1 MIEGMRES
9 PKENKMGTMPV
20 PKLILNISLPMM
32 FSMFIQALYNIVDSY
47 FVGKISENAF
57 TAVSLAFPVQNLTL
71 AFGIGTAIGVNA
83 LLATRLGQKRFDEV
97 SKTAM
102 NGLFLGFCNF
112 VLFFVLAIFFTR
124 PYFASQAQGVEEIV
138 AYGEQYL
145 KVCIYG
151 SLGVFELFMFDRILQ
166 GTGLT
171 FYTMI
176 SQICGAVTNIV
187 FDPLLIFGLG
197 PFPAMGI
204 MGAALAT
211 VLGQWVSMFISL
223 AYNVAK
229 NHEVQFTLKNLK
241 PEWRTI
247 KQIYAVGI
255 PTILLNAISS
265 VTTYFMN
272 LILGA
277 FSTTAIAVYGAYFKL
292 NSFIFMPLFG
302 LNNGLVPIIAYN
314 YGAGHKARIQ
324 KTIKIGLLFG
334 IAIML
339 VGTVLFEL
347 FPAHLLR
354 LFSAGEEMVHI
365 GTIALRIIAS
375 SFVGAAIAITLSSVF
390 QGFSTAVYSMVV
402 SFLRQLVVLL
412 PVAYIMAKT
421 GNLNRVWLSFPVA
434 EVASVLVSL
443 VCYMRIKR
451 TKIARMEEEGSGTE
465 KSA

>member
-1 MIEGMRES
+1 MRES
-9 PKENKMGTMPV
+9 PKENKMGIMPV
-20 PKLILNISLPMM
+20 PRLILNISLPMM
-32 FSMFIQALYNIVDSY
+32 FSMLIQALYNIVDSY
-47 FVGKISENAF
+47 FVGKISEEAF
-57 TAVSLAFPVQNLTL
+57 TAVSLAFPVQNLML
-71 AFGIGTAIGVNA
+71 AFGLGTAIGVNA
-83 LLATRLGQKRFDEV
+83 LLATRLGQKRFDDV

-112 VLFFVLAIFFTR
+112 VLFFLLAIFFTK
-124 PYFASQAQGVEEIV
+124 PYFVSQAQGVSAIV
-138 AYGEQYL
+138 DYGELYL
-145 KVCIYG
+145 KACIYG
-151 SLGVFELFMFDRILQ
+151 SLGLFELFMFDRILQ

-187 FDPLLIFGLG
+187 FDPLLIFGIG
-197 PFPAMGI
+197 PFPALGI
-204 MGAALAT
+204 TGAAIAT

-223 AYNVAK
+223 FFNITK
-229 NHEVQFTLKNLK
+229 NHEVRFSLKRLK
-241 PEWRTI
+241 PDWHTI

-314 YGAGHKARIQ
+314 YGAGHKERIQ
-324 KTIKIGLLFG
+324 KTIRIGLLFG
-334 IAIML
+334 IVIMAL
-339 VGTVLFEL
+339 GTLIFEL
-347 FPAHLLR
+347 FPAPLLK
-354 LFSAGEEMVHI
+354 LFSAGEDMLSI
-365 GTIALRIIAS
+365 GTVALRIIAS
-375 SFVGAAIAITLSSVF
+375 SFMGAAIAITLSSVF
-390 QGFSTAVYSMVV
+390 QGFSSAVYSMIV

-421 GNLNRVWLSFPVA
+421 GSLNRVWLSFPVA
-434 EVASVLVSL
+434 EVASVLVSVL
-443 VCYMRIKR
+443 CYLRIKR
-451 TKIARMEEEGSGTE
+451 TKIAPMAEETPKNPANS
-465 KSA
+465 